1 MMHKA
6 NRQKTKLALLFD
18 LEKMKVL
25 KKLLKLKQKQN
36 ASGGF
41 PWFGG
46 NEENEYIT
54 RHILAGL
61 GI

>member
-1 MMHKA
+1 
-6 NRQKTKLALLFD
+6 
-18 LEKMKVL
+18 MKGAQEATFN
-25 KKLLKLKQKQN
+25 KLKQKQN

-54 RHILAGL
+54 YSGVGLAKL
-61 GI
+61 NTEATRLK

>member
-1 MMHKA
+1 
-6 NRQKTKLALLFD
+6 
-18 LEKMKVL
+18 VL
-25 KKLLKLKQKQN
+25 KKLLQIKKQKQN

-61 GI
+61 GIWQN

>member
-1 MMHKA
+1 
-6 NRQKTKLALLFD
+6 
-18 LEKMKVL
+18 VL
-25 KKLLKLKQKQN
+25 KKLLLNKLKQKQN

-54 RHILAGL
+54 SWAYSRL
-61 GI
+61 GIW

>member
-1 MMHKA
+1 
-6 NRQKTKLALLFD
+6 
-18 LEKMKVL
+18 MKSAQEATFN
-25 KKLLKLKQKQN
+25 KLKQKQN

-54 RHILAGL
+54 RHTRGL
-61 GI
+61 GIWQTKY

>member
-1 MMHKA
+1 
-6 NRQKTKLALLFD
+6 
-18 LEKMKVL
+18 MKSAQEATFN
-25 KKLLKLKQKQN
+25 KLKAKP
-36 ASGGF
+36 SGGF

-61 GI
+61 GWQN